1 MKPLIAFEDGRVA
14 AAGRVRSRKKAL
26 AAILEHVEE
35 QHGAIARLA
44 VVHSDPPDLPEF
56 LERLAAVY
64 PGETM
69 IARFG
74 SVVGTHIGP
83 NAIGVT
89 YLVA

>member
-1 MKPLIAFEDGRVA
+1 
-14 AAGRVRSRKKAL
+14 
-26 AAILEHVEE
+26 
-35 QHGAIARLA
+35 
-44 VVHSDPPDLPEF
+44 
-56 LERLAAVY
+56 
-64 PGETM
+64 M